1 MWQVIK
7 TSSNLSLIIIETA
20 TGMKLAQNVRS
31 SFSPAVSTNAAI
43 SAVLSLEEGKTK
55 LKRMFYQ
62 HLLETSTESLNKDG
76 SEVGVEVF
84 FNRQPFCYLPSV
96 IELGRVPKGFV
107 SHSDIASIHSWLVGT
122 RLCLWGS
129 TYVNNLINTWTS
141 KATRRVLWCQK

>member
-1 MWQVIK
+1 
-7 TSSNLSLIIIETA
+7 
-20 TGMKLAQNVRS
+20 MKLAQNVRS

-84 FNRQPFCYLPSV
+84 SIASHFAIYHLSLSSGESLRALSPILTSLPSTV
-96 IELGRVPKGFV
+96 
-107 SHSDIASIHSWLVGT
+107 D
-122 RLCLWGS
+122 
-129 TYVNNLINTWTS
+129 
-141 KATRRVLWCQK
+141 

>member
-84 FNRQPFCYLPSV
+84 FDRQPFCYLPSV

-107 SHSDIASIHSWLVGT
+107 SHSDIASIHS
-122 RLCLWGS
+122 
-129 TYVNNLINTWTS
+129 
-141 KATRRVLWCQK
+141 